1 MVSKSIVV
9 LLGVAGALAQQVPLE
24 ATRNCLTSTDP
35 NACCS
40 SAGQVEGKETASQ
53 VVFHYKCRSY
63 PSPTEPKGKSAVN
76 AHECASLCA
85 NDDTCHAAAWQTNGL
100 VLEAKQHLDKISELQ
115 SSVDNNKK
123 MLQQEYDAIIKWA
136 KPCRTMNPPLK
147 QDDGC
152 AMTVGGKKWLFLYGK
167 AIGTW
172 DGQQQTPGTHALTC
186 KQQLLLFAMLPKRMM
201 SDLTSTGA
209 TTAQVAK
216 AAQRSV
222 FLGTFKEWKD
232 HSSSL
237 YLHESDSG
245 SFDIFK
251 ETELRLFS
259 ESLQMLEHTILMAE
273 ENSVLLDE
281 FSISRALSDVEWTSI
296 MSRENELFSAAIDMN
311 RKQHVLQDRR
321 LALKRIARES
331 EAYEIGTQYHRNV
344 IGELLSEISRLRN
357 GQPVYTEEE
366 DQLPIDAINAM
377 TGDYQCLQRD
387 EAYHGGESPI
397 PILWRT

>member
-1 MVSKSIVV
+1 MPD
-9 LLGVAGALAQQVPLE
+9 LA
-24 ATRNCLTSTDP
+24 
-35 NACCS
+35 
-40 SAGQVEGKETASQ
+40 
-53 VVFHYKCRSY
+53 
-63 PSPTEPKGKSAVN
+63 
-76 AHECASLCA
+76 
-85 NDDTCHAAAWQTNGL
+85 
-100 VLEAKQHLDKISELQ
+100 
-115 SSVDNNKK
+115 
-123 MLQQEYDAIIKWA
+123 
-136 KPCRTMNPPLK
+136 
-147 QDDGC
+147 
-152 AMTVGGKKWLFLYGK
+152 
-167 AIGTW
+167 
-172 DGQQQTPGTHALTC
+172 
-186 KQQLLLFAMLPKRMM
+186 
-201 SDLTSTGA
+201 STGA

-216 AAQRSV
+216 AAQRGVHALLENIQASERTGELLNKIGRQLLSV
-222 FLGTFKEWKD
+222 KKRLESITSEVEATYSCDIKLSCKVHIHLRAAISNTLDTCERFLGTFKEWKD

-245 SFDIFK
+245 NFDIFE

-273 ENSVLLDE
+273 ENSVLLDR

-321 LALKRIARES
+321 SALKRIARES

-366 DQLPIDAINAM
+366 DQHPIDAVNAM
-377 TGDYQCLQRD
+377 TGDCQCLQHD
-387 EAYHGGESPI
+387 EALHGGESPI